1 MRSKWKSAELILF
14 FQLFETVL
22 KISVFVLVWLLYYMD
37 LYTEANIT
45 TNYVRFGMI
54 IIYIG
59 FYYLARKTLLLDIT
73 SINMIPNLVS
83 TQILVCL
90 FADILMYMFL
100 AFTLMSFPNAM
111 PMLVVFLTQLVLILG
126 WTYMIPYI
134 HSYRNSQSSKKNT
147 LFIIGENVQWQNDIL
162 DNDVFKNEF
171 DVTGQFVLT
180 EWNFNYI
187 LRTISSAD
195 CVFLCE
201 VDTAQ
206 RNKLIDYCRRKGIE
220 VYVAPSVTDIMFFG
234 ADVKHL
240 SYRLFYALDS
250 HVPPVEYRIV
260 KRCFDVV
267 MSFLA
272 LLILSPVFLIVAIAI
287 KAYDHGP
294 VFYKQTRLTKHGR
307 HFKIIK
313 FRSMIVNAEK
323 DGKARFSSG
332 AKDDRVTPV
341 GKIIRKFRIDELPQL
356 INILKGEMSF
366 VGPRPERPEIVAQL
380 SKELPEF
387 DIRLEAKAG
396 LTGYAQVYGKYNTSL
411 SEKLQLDL
419 VYIEKQSLVMDF
431 HILLETV
438 KVIFTPES
446 TEGVEQEGLKIK

>member
-37 LYTEANIT
+37 LYTKANIT

-100 AFTLMSFPNAM
+100 AFTLTSFPNAI

-162 DNDVFKNEF
+162 ENDVFKNEF
-171 DVTGQFVLT
+171 DVTGLFVLT
-180 EWNFNYI
+180 EWNFSYI

-206 RNKLIDYCRRKGIE
+206 RNKLIDYCRQKGIE

-267 MSFLA
+267 MSALA

-287 KAYDHGP
+287 IAYDHGP

-356 INILKGEMSF
+356 INILRGEMSF

>member
-22 KISVFVLVWLLYYMD
+22 KVSVFVLVWLLYYMD

-54 IIYIG
+54 LIYIG
-59 FYYLARKTLLLDIT
+59 FYYLARKTLLLEIT

-83 TQILVCL
+83 TQIMVCL
-90 FADILMYMFL
+90 FADVLMYLFL
-100 AFTLMSFPNAM
+100 AFTLMSFPNAV
-111 PMLVVFLTQLVLILG
+111 PMLVVFLTQMVLILG
-126 WTYMIPYI
+126 WTYMIPFI
-134 HSYRNSQSSKKNT
+134 HSSRNSQSSKKNT
-147 LFIIGENVQWQNDIL
+147 LFVIGESVQWQNDIL
-162 DNDVFKNEF
+162 ENDVFRNEF

-206 RNKLIDYCRRKGIE
+206 RNKLIDYCRQKGIE

-272 LLILSPVFLIVAIAI
+272 LLILSPLFLIVTISI
-287 KAYDHGP
+287 KANDHGP
-294 VFYKQTRLTKHGR
+294 VFYKQTRLTKRGK

-341 GKIIRKFRIDELPQL
+341 GKIIRKYRIDELPQL

-380 SKELPEF
+380 SRELPEF

-446 TEGVEQEGLKIK
+446 TEGVEQEGLKIR

>member
-1 MRSKWKSAELILF
+1 MRNKWKPAELILA
-14 FQLFETVL
+14 FQMFESIL
-22 KISVFVLVWLLYYMD
+22 KISAFVLIWLLYYMD
-37 LYTEANIT
+37 LYTKANIT
-45 TNYVRFGMI
+45 SNYVRFGMI

-73 SINMIPNLVS
+73 SINMIPNLIS
-83 TQILVCL
+83 TQIFVCL
-90 FADILMYMFL
+90 FADILVYLFM
-100 AFTLMSFPNAM
+100 AFTLMEFPDAV
-111 PMLVVFLTQLVLILG
+111 PMIVVFLTQLVVILS
-126 WTYMIPYI
+126 WTYLIPYI
-134 HSYRNSQSSKKNT
+134 NSWRNSQSTKKNT
-147 LFIIGENVQWQNDIL
+147 IFVIDKNVEWQNDIL
-162 DNDVFKNEF
+162 DNDLFKNEF
-171 DVTGQFVLT
+171 DVTGFFVLT
-180 EWNFNYI
+180 EWNFNYV
-187 LRTISSAD
+187 LRNLASAD

-201 VDTAQ
+201 IDTSM
-206 RNKLIDYCRRKGIE
+206 RNKLIDYCRRKSIE

-250 HVPPVEYRIV
+250 HVPPAEYRII

-272 LLILSPVFLIVAIAI
+272 LLILSPVFLIVAICI
-287 KAYDHGP
+287 KAYDRGP
-294 VFYKQTRLTKHGR
+294 VFYKQTRMTRHGR

-332 AKDDRVTPV
+332 ENDDRVTPV

-380 SKELPEF
+380 SRELPEF

-411 SEKLQLDL
+411 TEKLQLDL
-419 VYIEKQSLVMDF
+419 LYIEKQSLVMDF

-438 KVIFTPES
+438 KVVFTPES
-446 TEGVEQEGLKIK
+446 TEGVDQEGLKIR